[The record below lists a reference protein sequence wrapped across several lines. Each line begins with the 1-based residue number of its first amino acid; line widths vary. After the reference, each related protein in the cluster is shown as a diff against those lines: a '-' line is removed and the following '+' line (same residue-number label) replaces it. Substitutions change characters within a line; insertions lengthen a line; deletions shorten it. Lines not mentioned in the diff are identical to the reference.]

1 MNYDLIKRLQALTP
15 KGIKPK
21 FEDAEGWKK
30 FQEEE
35 GRKNAERVAKEN
47 HDARVRRIMGRSGI
61 QDLHAD
67 CSFDTYK
74 VMFDGQREA
83 LERARCYANE
93 FGIGMGGFV
102 FSGSPGTG
110 KNHLAAAIAN
120 HLMQSG
126 KSVLIVTVSELMIK
140 FRDTYRKD
148 SSVTES
154 QLIDDLC
161 RVDLLILDEIGV
173 QHGSANE
180 KIIINQIIDKRLG
193 SKKPVGMLTNLDL
206 KGMNDILGAR
216 VMDRMQ
222 MGGGLWVNFSWDS
235 YRKFVK

>member
-47 HDARVRRIMGRSGI
+47 HDARVNRIMGRSGI

-74 VMFDGQREA
+74 VMCNGQGEA
-83 LERARCYANE
+83 LESSRRYANE

-206 KGMNDILGAR
+206 DGMNKILGAR

-222 MGGGLWVNFSWDS
+222 MGGGLWVNFAWDS

>member
-15 KGIKPK
+15 KGIEPK
-21 FEDAEGWKK
+21 FTDADGWKK

-35 GRKNAERVAKEN
+35 GRKNAERVAREN
-47 HDARVRRIMGRSGI
+47 HDARVKRIMGRSGI
-61 QDLHAD
+61 QDLHVD

-74 VMFDGQREA
+74 VMCAGQREA
-83 LERARCYANE
+83 LEMSRRYAND

-173 QHGSANE
+173 QHGSPNE

-206 KGMNDILGAR
+206 KGMNEILGAR

-222 MGGGLWVNFSWDS
+222 MGGGLWVNFAWDS